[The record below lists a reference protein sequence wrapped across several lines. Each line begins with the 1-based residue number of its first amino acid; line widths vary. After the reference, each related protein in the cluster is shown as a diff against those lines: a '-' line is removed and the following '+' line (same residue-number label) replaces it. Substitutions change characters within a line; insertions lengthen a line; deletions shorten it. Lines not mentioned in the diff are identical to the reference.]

1 MKGLAKHI
9 LLAFIAAMFLYQ
21 KPIAQAETEYRKRD
35 KKATFMD
42 SESQD
47 FGPPVIESVKT
58 TYRENSNQGKI
69 QVTVCA
75 NPPPQTAEWRMRNL
89 RLNVPGRLEFYAAE
103 VSRMA
108 KLHCYMYILK
118 IDNVGVQ
125 DQITYILK
133 ITNDRGSKFESISF
147 NNTNNPL
154 RVTPQVLLIITATLF
169 VSACVLTICLTLKGL
184 ASEADSEENVEMAGL
199 DRLPS
204 LPVSGPEYLQER
216 RVLETHM

>member
-1 MKGLAKHI
+1 MLFHNYHFISFKPQTFQFKLQPQEVFDKGVKPSVAHSLSTVTTGKRKSPRAVENGNKRLSSRSQTCYEPTTQKST
-9 LLAFIAAMFLYQ
+9 LLWTLGV
-21 KPIAQAETEYRKRD
+21 T
-35 KKATFMD
+35 
-42 SESQD
+42 SQD

-89 RLNVPGRLEFYAAE
+89 RLNVPGRL
-103 VSRMA
+103 
-108 KLHCYMYILK
+108 
-118 IDNVGVQ
+118 D
-125 DQITYILK
+125 
-133 ITNDRGSKFESISF
+133 
-147 NNTNNPL
+147 PL